1 MGTQSS
7 AGKQGLRSAGEQA
20 RTANRGGK
28 PPSRTAPVAGSYG
41 REGLDRDT
49 QRKLRTPSRPAP
61 RTRGRRKAA

>member
-7 AGKQGLRSAGEQA
+7 AGKRGTRSAGEQT

-28 PPSRTAPVAGSYG
+28 PPSRTAPVAGAYG

-49 QRKLRTPSRPAP
+49 EGKLRTPSRPG
-61 RTRGRRKAA
+61 RRRRRKAA